1 MVATPDRSQGLLVT
15 HRAEL
20 VRNPVLNHPY
30 AIRVHT
36 SVGDERGPAYPG
48 DSDDQLRILES
59 GVQLSTIAHACHRV
73 AHAAWEDEREDIVD
87 SCHHWESSRSWRHL
101 HGDMQDVHTGRQLSG
116 GQHRTPRVSVGL
128 RGDAVPTYIAAF
140 PRSSCGRPSARRSS
154 LTPS

>member
-73 AHAAWEDEREDIVD
+73 AHAAWEDERDDIVD
-87 SCHHWESSRSWRHL
+87 SCHHWESSRSWRH
-101 HGDMQDVHTGRQLSG
+101 V
-116 GQHRTPRVSVGL
+116 PVSYTHL
-128 RGDAVPTYIAAF
+128 RAHETDSYLVC
-140 PRSSCGRPSARRSS
+140 R
-154 LTPS
+154 LLLEKK